1 MRKNIKLNSRTV
13 LSDGRY
19 KTHQNWLL
27 ETEEQEKERASK
39 DSSLEIIEIPVKCL
53 WNDSSLDYINLFP
66 T

>member
-39 DSSLEIIEIPVKCL
+39 DSSLEIIEIPVRM
-53 WNDSSLDYINLFP
+53 SLE
-66 T
+66 